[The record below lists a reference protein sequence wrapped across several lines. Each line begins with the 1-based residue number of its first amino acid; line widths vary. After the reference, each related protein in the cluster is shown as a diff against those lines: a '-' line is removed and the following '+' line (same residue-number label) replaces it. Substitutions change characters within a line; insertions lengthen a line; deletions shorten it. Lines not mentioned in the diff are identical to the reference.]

1 MIFLKTQE
9 EIELLRESNQLVG
22 KTLGE
27 VAKHIRPGISTLEL
41 DKIAEDFI
49 RSNGGVPGL
58 TKWFMGFRPLVVWK
72 KVMSYPLIAGL

>member
-49 RSNGGVPGL
+49 RSNVAFPDFSGMEGSQIRFV
-58 TKWFMGFRPLVVWK
+58 FQ
-72 KVMSYPLIAGL
+72 

>member
-27 VAKHIRPGISTLEL
+27 VSKHIRPGISTLEL

-49 RSNGGVPGL
+49 RSNWLAFPVSRVWRVPEHAL
-58 TKWFMGFRPLVVWK
+58 YF
-72 KVMSYPLIAGL
+72 SE

>member
-27 VAKHIRPGISTLEL
+27 VAKHIRPGIS
-41 DKIAEDFI
+41 I
-49 RSNGGVPGL
+49 RSLRILFVRMVAFPDFSGMEGSQTRFV
-58 TKWFMGFRPLVVWK
+58 FQ
-72 KVMSYPLIAGL
+72 